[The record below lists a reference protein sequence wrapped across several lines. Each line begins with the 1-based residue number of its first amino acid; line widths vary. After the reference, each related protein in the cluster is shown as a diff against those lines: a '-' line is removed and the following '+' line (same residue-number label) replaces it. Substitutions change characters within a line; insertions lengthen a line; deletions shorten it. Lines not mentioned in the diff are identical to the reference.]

1 MMKKPENDEAREFE
15 EKFREV
21 PYFGGLDPLYN
32 VVLALHASVPKKQLD
47 RFSSID
53 TAHEKDRQNGKSLS
67 ECQLYF
73 IKLHVVLL

>member
-32 VVLALHASVPKKQLD
+32 VVLALHASVPKKTARSVQQY
-47 RFSSID
+47 RHSSR
-53 TAHEKDRQNGKSLS
+53 ERQT
-67 ECQLYF
+67 ER
-73 IKLHVVLL
+73 